1 MRPIT
6 PRRGFMELP
15 VAMKVGRIRAGKVL
29 PQDERIVVTA
39 DEDVV
44 WIALDEGNYEIRFD
58 DTKGSPF
65 RPGAKA
71 KGKEKDKI
79 GLGQTKKIHKN
90 AKKTTYKY
98 SVYTDG
104 QETHDPDVVVV

>member
-1 MRPIT
+1 
-6 PRRGFMELP
+6 MELP

-44 WIALDEGNYEIRFD
+44 WIALDDGNYEIRFD
-58 DTKGSPF
+58 DMTGSPF
-65 RPGAKA
+65 TPGVKGKEKAA
-71 KGKEKDKI
+71 KGKQKAKDKI
-79 GLGQTKKIHKN
+79 GLGQTKKVHKN

-104 QETHDPDVVVV
+104 KETHDPDVVVV